1 MERQSLSDETEGL
14 SSMGLKFDLSEI
26 LQDGERTAFE
36 PRVPDTVG
44 SESFVFVPTTGM
56 RVAPEVLIVELFR
69 EIFFD
74 PISNG
79 QEAQLS
85 PDAQGLDSTEG
96 VILRLARGRL
106 KLTRHGG
113 AEGYFTPV
121 FPEQARVAWLRKKS
135 DRTLR
140 LLLLEGAMAQG
151 LAYSASDSVI
161 QTAERIVKALAGSQR
176 APSKDQVRDKE
187 ILSAAV
193 AGVAFDHGQV
203 GLMEHGDAAKR
214 LVEYFDS
221 AKTAPEKR
229 LPADDPLARRIC
241 DDFVALCALEGVL
254 PRLLWLELLKCYLR
268 LAVPTW
274 LLAHARMASLLRD
287 WILKAIETG
296 HVTSNAEVK
305 QAIASRHVQL
315 FHPTTTGTNELAGH
329 VDRYMKARVELSLLL
344 YLLRSKVDARL
355 FESVLSVESA
365 GNERVTVEEL
375 LTKFAQLGIASDGA
389 GPELR
394 QSLIRSFETFAAWT
408 NPIRR
413 GQGKNIDEFL
423 RVLRT
428 FKPRADDSGYLA
440 DGETREQAVV
450 FPGPTMIRLV
460 LLLTEFSKHKN
471 GAAAN
476 HGKLV
481 LAELEKHFADYGLD
495 FSSSSGA
502 RPRLISELAR
512 LALLKGSPDAGDYT
526 ELLVPISGTEKAVQ
540 EGVSRARGSNP

>member
-1 MERQSLSDETEGL
+1 MALR
-14 SSMGLKFDLSEI
+14 FNLSEI

-36 PRVPDTVG
+36 PRVPKTVG
-44 SESFVFVPTTGM
+44 PDSFVFVPTTGM

-79 QEAQLS
+79 QEAQLK
-85 PDAQGLDSTEG
+85 PDAHGLDDAEG

-113 AEGYFTPV
+113 AEGYFAPV

-151 LAYSASDSVI
+151 LAYSASDAVKA
-161 QTAERIVKALAGSQR
+161 TAERVVTALEGSQR
-176 APSKDQVRDKE
+176 APSRDQVRGKE

-193 AGVAFDHGQV
+193 ASVEFDHEQA
-203 GLMEHGDAAKR
+203 GLMVHPNAVKQ

-221 AKTAPEKR
+221 VKNAPERK
-229 LPADDPLARRIC
+229 LPANDPLAERIK

-274 LLAHARMASLLRD
+274 LLAHARLTSLLRD
-287 WILKAIETG
+287 WILRAVEM
-296 HVTSNAEVK
+296 K
-305 QAIASRHVQL
+305 QVASIDEIRSAIASRHVQL

-344 YLLRSKVDARL
+344 YLLKSKSDAKL

-365 GNERVTVEEL
+365 GNQRVTIEEL
-375 LTKFAQLGIASDGA
+375 LVKFSQLGTASGGA
-389 GPELR
+389 APELR
-394 QSLIRSFETFAAWT
+394 NSLIRGAETFAAWT
-408 NPIRR
+408 NPIKR

-428 FKPRADDSGYLA
+428 FERRADDTGYLA
-440 DGETREQAVV
+440 DGETREQVVV

-460 LLLTEFSKHKN
+460 LLLTDFNKHKVEK
-471 GAAAN
+471 AYR
-476 HGKLV
+476 GKLV
-481 LAELEKHFADYGLD
+481 LTELEKHFAEYGLD

-502 RPRLISELAR
+502 RPRLISELSR

-526 ELLVPISGTEKAVQ
+526 ELLVPISWPKEAAHGTD
-540 EGVSRARGSNP
+540 GRAHGGNS